1 MFKDRHVFVV
11 AELSANHNHDI
22 NIAKKTIEMAKKAG
36 ADAVKIQSYTP
47 DTITIDCDNEY
58 FQVNQGTIWDGTTL
72 YKLYQRAFTP
82 FEWHEE
88 LFDYANKIGIT
99 LFSTPFDK
107 TSVDLLESLNNPIY
121 KIASFEI
128 NDIPLIEYIASKN
141 KPIIMATGVAA
152 LSDIEEAVNTCKK
165 VGNSDIT
172 LLKCTSAYP
181 TPFEEVNLK
190 TMINLKETFGVNVGL
205 SDHTIGNAV
214 SISAAAL
221 GACVIERHVILDRKL
236 GGPDSSFS
244 LDADEFTNLV
254 KDIRIVEKAIGKV
267 TYELTQK
274 QIKSKEHSRSLF
286 VVKDMEKGQIITE
299 QYIRSIRPAFGMH
312 TRYLKDIL
320 GKRVKC
326 NLKKGTPMKWDYIEE
341 DSNE

>member
-141 KPIIMATGVAA
+141 KPIIMATGVAT

-190 TMINLKETFGVNVGL
+190 TMMNLKETFGVNVGL

>member
-22 NIAKKTIEMAKKAG
+22 NIAKKTIEIAKKAG

-254 KDIRIVEKAIGKV
+254 KDIRIVEKALGEV

>member
-141 KPIIMATGVAA
+141 KPIIMATGVAT
-152 LSDIEEAVNTCKK
+152 LSDIEEAVNTCEK

-190 TMINLKETFGVNVGL
+190 TMINLKETFDVNVGL